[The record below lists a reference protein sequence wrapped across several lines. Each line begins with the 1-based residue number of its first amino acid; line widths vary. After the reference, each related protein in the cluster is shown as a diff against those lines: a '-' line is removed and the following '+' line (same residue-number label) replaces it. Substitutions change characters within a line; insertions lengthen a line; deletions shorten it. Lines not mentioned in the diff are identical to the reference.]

1 VVVEEAEEE
10 EVEEEAE
17 GVETCLGQ
25 LLPQQ
30 QTCPSQTMALALSLS
45 KTFKDIL
52 FDSNHICALNL
63 FSFVFY
69 HSFSSLLT
77 WVCPIGALLDCDASS
92 CNNSK

>member
-1 VVVEEAEEE
+1 VVEEAEEE

-25 LLPQQ
+25 LLPRQ

-52 FDSNHICALNL
+52 FDSNHICALSIFFRL
-63 FSFVFY
+63 L
-69 HSFSSLLT
+69 SLLLFT
-77 WVCPIGALLDCDASS
+77 TNMGLPYRCPLGL
-92 CNNSK
+92 